1 MKLKVANIALIWGA
15 FFALTP
21 SFSYAELYT
30 CKDATGR
37 VITSD
42 RPIPECAERAVKVLR
57 NNGQFQ
63 REIPAPPTEE
73 DKRKAQ
79 IEQEKQKNDLRAEE
93 IKQKEERYLQAH
105 YSSEKDIELMR
116 SRSLDELRERIRL
129 GKEQMTMVSQI
140 LAQLQAE
147 QQNNTKRS
155 ATEVS
160 ALQHRASEME
170 RSIKKTKSI
179 NDAYEAELVRINAQY
194 DETLKRY
201 REIMN
206 KKR

>member
-1 MKLKVANIALIWGA
+1 MKLKVASIVSIFGT
-15 FFALTP
+15 FFALNP
-21 SFSYAELYT
+21 SFAHAELYS
-30 CKDATGR
+30 CKDASGR
-37 VITSD
+37 LITSD
-42 RPIPECAERAVKVLR
+42 RPIPECAERAVKVMR

-73 DKRKAQ
+73 EKRKAL
-79 IEQEKQKNDLRAEE
+79 IELEKRKDDARIEDL
-93 IKQKEERYLQAH
+93 KQKEERYLQAH
-105 YSSEKDIELMR
+105 YSSEKDIELR
-116 SRSLDELRERIRL
+116 RKRSLDELRERIRL
-129 GKEQMTMVSQI
+129 GNEQMNMVSQI

-155 ATEVS
+155 ATEDS

>member
-1 MKLKVANIALIWGA
+1 MRPQVANATLFFGT
-15 FFALTP
+15 FFALAP
-21 SFSYAELYT
+21 LFVHAELYS

-73 DKRKAQ
+73 EKRKAE
-79 IEQEKQKNDLRAEE
+79 IEREKQKSEARSEE
-93 IKQKEERYLQAH
+93 LKQKEERYLQAH

-129 GKEQMTMVSQI
+129 GKEQMTMVTQI

-147 QQNNTKRS
+147 QQNNAKRS
-155 ATEVS
+155 LTEDS